1 MCSSSSP
8 RARCGPAAS
17 STTPS
22 RWRCTSTGRV
32 ARCRRSRSSP
42 TWSSACAANGA
53 ARATGAITPPPR
65 PWRSSSTSTRWDSS
79 RRSGRRS
86 AVTCSRAC
94 VTSFACRC
102 WPRVRRTA
110 PEHWSIE
117 HWSKVF
123 NFEGTPVWIAPDF
136 GFWTVEGRLA
146 LVDWKTGAADIEATS
161 FQLGCYALYAREM
174 LGVEP
179 ARVDLL
185 QVNLREP
192 EVTPLTWDDGR
203 LEEIRQ
209 QLRLSIRSMRA
220 YLADADGQCRAA
232 GRFREDRGA
241 EDLSLVQLQEGLP
254 AGAAAG
260 GGCRLERLARAASL
274 TTWGDGRTWG
284 VGYGEGAGDHEAGGR
299 FGPAVA
305 GLHLGRGARSWV
317 AGTSPQPPL
326 HTRLPTSATRELRS
340 EDGSSARCC
349 RGALCARSSYCG
361 CRLLPTNHLLLHPTP
376 SPTNPSPANHLLPT
390 SRLRSAK

>member
-1 MCSSSSP
+1 VGDLANEFSW
-8 RARCGPAAS
+8 
-17 STTPS
+17 S
-22 RWRCTSTGRV
+22 RSRDATFQD
-32 ARCRRSRSSP
+32 CRRKYFYHYYGAWGGWEADSPADIRRLYVLKQLASRQM
-42 TWSSACAANGA
+42 WAG
-53 ARATGAITPPPR
+53 RIVHDAIEMALHIYREGRDVPAEPFIADVVER
-65 PWRSSSTSTRWDSS
+65 MRGEWRSSRDGRYHATPKTLALFEHEYAVGLKPEVWQALS
-79 RRSGRRS
+79 RHVQSCLRNFFRLPLLAS
-86 AVTCSRAC
+86 
-94 VTSFACRC
+94 
-102 WPRVRRTA
+102 VRRTA

-220 YLADADGQCRAA
+220 YLADADANVARLDNFEKTEELRICRWCNFKAVCRPELLQPATAA
-232 GRFREDRGA
+232 G
-241 EDLSLVQLQEGLP
+241 
-254 AGAAAG
+254 
-260 GGCRLERLARAASL
+260 
-274 TTWGDGRTWG
+274 
-284 VGYGEGAGDHEAGGR
+284 
-299 FGPAVA
+299 
-305 GLHLGRGARSWV
+305 
-317 AGTSPQPPL
+317 
-326 HTRLPTSATRELRS
+326 
-340 EDGSSARCC
+340 SSV
-349 RGALCARSSYCG
+349 
-361 CRLLPTNHLLLHPTP
+361 
-376 SPTNPSPANHLLPT
+376 
-390 SRLRSAK
+390 